1 MAKRV
6 FFGLMIFVFMVLFA
20 SCKNVEENKNEHD
33 KNNETEQIDEPDDN
47 EGKINFFDSSYG
59 YEKEYILVVGD
70 SFNPFVKDARH
81 IEFSYKSSNDD
92 ILSVDEDGIVTALSE
107 GSGIVEAYVD
117 GKYYGHFNF
126 QVKKKETVTYNFD
139 FELFNEFQKKIARY
153 DSQSSFVYSQTIK
166 VGDEEQFMFMQMR
179 LNPFYYELR
188 TQNARERTVEFYREE
203 NNRLFSYEV
212 NEKTKYIK
220 RELIEDEEGTE
231 NSIFEQ
237 FKSDGED
244 FDYDKIEF
252 NKIDDKTYQIK
263 IYICDYSGFNTIL
276 ASFGLEKYIELFKD
290 SVFMINYTFDDYSY
304 TYDSSL
310 DIHFV
315 TNNQIVH
322 IPIILTSTYYDV
334 GISEF
339 DTSDYEI
346 SAPKSLEEVYTYT
359 DLSEFEL
366 GNPSHMYCMTHLKPG
381 RYVFDCWDSFYLR
394 DFRFTIY
401 DKDLN
406 KLNLGDEFRTDIYYY
421 GLIFKVEEEGDYYF
435 SISCSSGVDK
445 TFKLIEIKSIV
456 EPTKDFTSSSGTIYN
471 KFDYKKYVYT
481 SNDSDELIKITN
493 NSSSPLYFYTEY
505 FGYSSPMGYL
515 RVMSSGNNNSVIYIK
530 PRNKVSTI
538 YVVSSLE
545 YGSYDNY
552 QYTYDFTVEVVSP
565 SNCPYEELGAEYGE
579 YYYLSGG
586 NDNIAFLLN
595 VLPGQD
601 GDYKFY
607 IKNETGEEK
616 FLSCQ
621 VCGKDYYDGGFNFTL
636 NVGSYIVILHTSTV
650 SITNGAFR
658 YRYYDYRDKN
668 VEITLNTIHNR
679 SEIYDDIAKIETE
692 RVREEQLI
700 KYYFTL
706 EKPSILV
713 FNPRDV
719 EIHAVDDTLLSC
731 YYSYADLH
739 DFIYQLLDSGRYYI
753 LFRGEWYFDK
763 FSLAIEDYNIN
774 NYFDINGNEKLII
787 NNEYSLYCQN
797 IYEGIKYLEYVPE
810 IDERIKLIGQ
820 NVKLRVYDK
829 DLNIIQYVYDSSS
842 PLDKYYELKA
852 NEKYY
857 IIAIPTNVQ
866 DGKSYFSAAKV
877 E

>member
-1 MAKRV
+1 MAKRI
-6 FFGLMIFVFMVLFA
+6 FFGLILFVFMFLFV
-20 SCKNVEENKNEHD
+20 SCKTDVPIDEQIKEND
-33 KNNETEQIDEPDDN
+33 DTEQIDEPDDN
-47 EGKINFFDSSYG
+47 EERINYFDSSYG

-70 SFNPFVKDARH
+70 SFNPFVKDEHR
-81 IEFSYKSSNDD
+81 IDFTYKTLNGE
-92 ILSVDEDGIVTALSE
+92 ILSVDEDGIITALSE
-107 GSGIVEAYVD
+107 GSGIVEAYYD
-117 GKYYGHFNF
+117 GKYYGHFTF
-126 QVKKKETVTYNFD
+126 QVKKKETVTYNYD
-139 FELFNEFQKKIARY
+139 PDLFNEFLKLFAKY
-153 DSQSSFVYSQTIK
+153 NFSSSFAYSQTIN
-166 VGDEEQFMFMQMR
+166 VNEEEQFMFMQMR
-179 LNPFYYELR
+179 LSPFYYELR
-188 TQNARERTVEFYREE
+188 TQDASSRNVEFYREE
-203 NNRLFSYEV
+203 NNRLFYYEV
-212 NEKTKYIK
+212 DEKRKYIK
-220 RELIEDEEGTE
+220 RELIEDEEDTE
-231 NSIFEQ
+231 NSILEQ
-237 FKSDGED
+237 FSSEQED
-244 FDYDKIEF
+244 FDYEKIEF
-252 NKIDDKTYQIK
+252 NKTGDKTYQIK
-263 IYICDYSGFNTIL
+263 IYICDYNGFNTIL
-276 ASFGLEKYIELFKD
+276 ASSGLKNYIELFKD
-290 SVFMINYTFDDYSY
+290 SVLMINYTFDDYSY
-304 TYDSSL
+304 TYDASL

-315 TNNQIVH
+315 TNNQVVH
-322 IPIILTSTYYDV
+322 IPVKLSSTYYDV

-346 SAPKSLEEVYTYT
+346 SAPKSLKEVYEYT

-366 GNPSHMYCMTHLKPG
+366 GSSRPMYCMTHLKPG
-381 RYVFDCWDSFYLR
+381 RYAFDSQDSSDVRSLSFS
-394 DFRFTIY
+394 IY

-406 KLNLGDEFRTDIYYY
+406 QLDLRDEFRTDVYYY
-421 GLIFKVEEEGDYYF
+421 GLIFKIEEEGDYYF
-435 SISCSSGVDK
+435 ILSRSGIEKTIS
-445 TFKLIEIKSIV
+445 LIEIKSIIK
-456 EPTKDFTSSSGTIYN
+456 PTKDLDSSSGVIYN
-471 KFDYKKYVYT
+471 KYDYQKFVYT
-481 SNDSDELIKITN
+481 SNDQDELIKITN

-505 FGYSSPMGYL
+505 FGYSAPGGYF
-515 RVMSSGNNNSVIYIK
+515 SIKPSGSDNSVIYIK
-530 PRNKVSTI
+530 PRTKVSII
-538 YVVSSLE
+538 YVISSVNYVS
-545 YGSYDNY
+545 YGNY
-552 QYTYDFTVEVVSP
+552 QYNYDFTVEVVTP
-565 SNCPYEELGAEYGE
+565 SNCHYEELGAEYSE
-579 YYYLSGG
+579 YYDLRDG
-586 NDNIAFLLN
+586 NDQIAFLLN

-607 IKNETGEEK
+607 IKNENGEEK
-616 FLSCQ
+616 FLSCH
-621 VCGKDYYDGGFNFTL
+621 VCGKDYYDSGFKFTL

-650 SITNGAFR
+650 SITTGAFR

-692 RVREEQLI
+692 RVREEQII

-706 EKPSILV
+706 EKPSIIV

-820 NVKLRVYDK
+820 HVKLRVYDK

-842 PLDKYYELKA
+842 PLDKYYDLKA

-857 IIAIPTNVQ
+857 IIAIPANVQ
-866 DGKSYFSAAKV
+866 DGNSYFSAAKV